1 MMTNYEMVKEFH
13 EKFGMQIGE
22 KFNLDDVI
30 LRFRLIDE
38 ELEELEI
45 AIEEQDGVPEYV
57 AKELTDLL
65 YVVYGAGITWGIDMD
80 KAFKLVHES
89 NMSKLDEN
97 GKPVYREDGKVLKG
111 PNFKPAD
118 MTPSILK

>member
-1 MMTNYEMVKEFH
+1 MTNYEMVKEFH